1 MVGGSPAALAALEEL
16 ISWPMLH
23 ADVAAALG
31 VRWPRG
37 VLLHGPPG
45 CGKSLLVA
53 AAAARCGAVL
63 HRLSAGDVVGAWAG
77 ESERNLRAAF
87 VAAQAAVAGGQ
98 PCVLFLDEVDALCPR
113 RGAGGAHEDR
123 LTAQLLVLM
132 DGAVTELAERE
143 GKLGARLLL
152 VGATNRPEALDP
164 ALRRPG
170 RFDVELEVEVP
181 GPGARADILAAHT
194 ARLALAPDVDL
205 AALAARCHGYSGADL
220 AALAR
225 EAAMVT
231 IEEEAAGS
239 EAETR
244 GGMPQVHACHF
255 TAARSRVGASLV
267 WGTSVEAPRV
277 AWGDIGGLEQVKQRL
292 RQAVEWPL
300 THSASF
306 ARLGVK
312 PPKGVLLH
320 GPPGCSKTQL
330 ARAAAAAS
338 GAHLIPLT
346 GSQLFSMYLGA
357 GERLLAAAFARA
369 RAAAPAIIF
378 LDEVDSV
385 AGARGEGGAGGGGG
399 GSGAEERLLST
410 LLTELDG
417 ILPSAGVMLLCA
429 TNRAHVLDPALLRP
443 GRLDVH
449 LYVPP
454 PDAAGRAAV
463 LRIHTRAMALAPDV
477 DLAALAAASD
487 GYTGAELAGVC
498 VEAAQVAVRA
508 RGRDV
513 EAVEQAHFLAA
524 LAAMPP
530 SLTPQMLAEYS
541 AFDARQRGR
550 PE

>member
-1 MVGGSPAALAALEEL
+1 MPVVGGSPAALSALEEL

-23 ADVAAALG
+23 AAEAAALG

-53 AAAARCGAVL
+53 AAAARSGAAL

-87 VAAQAAVAGGQ
+87 AAAQAAVAGGQ

-132 DGAVTELAERE
+132 DGATEQERE
-143 GKLGARLLL
+143 GRGGARLLL

-170 RFDVELEVEVP
+170 RFEVELEVEVP
-181 GPGARADILAAHT
+181 GPCARADILAAHT
-194 ARLALAPDVDL
+194 ARLPLAPGVDL
-205 AALAARCHGYSGADL
+205 AALAQRCHGYSGADL

-225 EAAMVT
+225 EAAMVA
-231 IEEEAAGS
+231 IEEEASG
-239 EAETR
+239 T
-244 GGMPQVHACHF
+244 MPLVSAAHF
-255 TAARSRVGASLV
+255 STARSRVGASLV
-267 WGTSVEAPRV
+267 RGTSVEAPAVR
-277 AWGDIGGLEQVKQRL
+277 WEDIGGLEGVKHRL

-300 THSASF
+300 THSPSF
-306 ARLGVK
+306 ARLGVR

-338 GAHLIPLT
+338 GATLIPLT

-385 AGARGEGGAGGGGG
+385 ACARREGAGAGGG

-429 TNRAHVLDPALLRP
+429 TNRAEVLDPALLRP

-463 LRIHTRAMALAPDV
+463 LRIHTRGMALSPEV
-477 DLAALAAASD
+477 DLAELAVASD

-508 RGRDV
+508 RGPDV
-513 EAVEQAHFLAA
+513 QRVEQADFEAA

-530 SLTPQMLAEYS
+530 SLTPQMLAAYA
-541 AFDARQRGR
+541 AFNAQGARMRHSR
-550 PE
+550 ATT